1 MKIGELFM
9 SINDFRGLKCP
20 IPVLKAF
27 KIIKDEKVNNNFIF
41 LTDDKSAPEDFK
53 DFCKNTGLSLV
64 EIKKYK
70 NYHEIVIKRN

>member
-1 MKIGELFM
+1 M
-9 SINDFRGLKCP
+9 SIYDFRGLKCP

-27 KIIKDEKVNNNFIF
+27 KIIKDEKENNNFTF
-41 LTDDKSAPEDFK
+41 LTNDKSAPGDFK